1 MDKLRIL
8 ISLIRIKLKN
18 VISTLL
24 KSATGY
30 IVASFALI
38 QVSSIDS
45 DNIAIGSSLGLSNE
59 TIMQYILIGLLIFF
73 PIFLIFTYIFKR
85 KSINKDILENLDT
98 NLSSIDDY
106 RPKIAVIPFENLN
119 NNDDGQFLV
128 DGIAEDLLTELSMV

>member
-38 QVSSIDS
+38 QVSSIVS

-59 TIMQYILIGLLIFF
+59 TIMQYILIGCLLYTS
-73 PIFLIFTYIFKR
+73 PSPR
-85 KSINKDILENLDT
+85 
-98 NLSSIDDY
+98 
-106 RPKIAVIPFENLN
+106 A
-119 NNDDGQFLV
+119 
-128 DGIAEDLLTELSMV
+128 